1 MRRKIGLRELKA
13 LRPGQTV
20 WDSEVVGLHVRRQ
33 RGDRVFFTLYYRTR
47 EGRRRWMSLGP
58 VGAPHTPDTARREAQ
73 RLLGLVAT
81 GVDPAAER
89 VHRRNAPTVSELA
102 DQYLKAAEAGQI
114 LLRGGYTKKLTTV
127 ASDRSR
133 IK

>member
-1 MRRKIGLRELKA
+1 MRRRIGLRDLKV
-13 LRPGQTV
+13 LQPGETI

-33 RGDRVFFTLYYRTR
+33 RGERVFFSLYYRTR
-47 EGRRRWMSLGP
+47 VGRRRCMSLGP

-89 VHRRNAPTVSELA
+89 VHRRNALTVSELA
-102 DQYLKAAEAGQI
+102 DRYLEAAEAGRI
-114 LLRGGYTKKLTTV
+114 VLRGGYTKKLTTAV
-127 ASDRSR
+127 S
-133 IK
+133 